1 MCPNERVLLLALLS
15 EYHMISVDGLLRRQR
30 ILAEFGEFSQRSD
43 DLDEVLTR
51 ACYLV
56 GEALG
61 TDLSKVLE
69 VEEEAQTLFVRA
81 GVGWQPG
88 VVGEV
93 RLPMG
98 ENSSESYAINK
109 GEPISC
115 ADISKEERF
124 VFPGFMKDAGV
135 IGIVNVPIFLHAHC
149 PYGLLQ
155 VDSRSAWTPSDVD
168 IEFLRTYATIL
179 GPVIDRLHKA
189 HALRLA
195 TDRNETLLR
204 ELQHR
209 IKNNIGAIMTL
220 VQMQI
225 GRARSEY
232 VRQEL
237 TIVADRIEA
246 LRLVH
251 ELVYV
256 SRNNDQLAFRPY
268 ATQLLE
274 GLLPFY
280 VDHPVQLQVDI
291 DDIQISSDLATPL
304 GLIINEFATNSLKYA
319 WSGSD
324 DSKAMVSIEARL
336 RDGRLWMKIADN
348 GRGLPAA
355 DSMTEQQA
363 GTGMSLIKGLALQIG
378 ATPSWTSS
386 DGTALSLD
394 FSIE

>member
-1 MCPNERVLLLALLS
+1 MT
-15 EYHMISVDGLLRRQR
+15 SVDDLLRRQR
-30 ILAEFGEFSQRSD
+30 ILAEFGDFSQCSD

-51 ACYLV
+51 ACDLV

-61 TDLSKVLE
+61 TDLAKVLE
-69 VEEEAQTLFVRA
+69 MEEEAGTLFVRA

-98 ENSSESYAINK
+98 ERSSETYAINK
-109 GEPISC
+109 GEPVAC
-115 ADISKEERF
+115 ADINKEERF
-124 VFPGFMKDAGV
+124 VFPEFMKDAGV
-135 IGIVNVPIFLHAHC
+135 VGIVNVPIFLHGHR
-149 PYGLLQ
+149 PFGLLQ
-155 VDSRSAWTPSDVD
+155 VDSRSPWTPNDAD
-168 IEFLRTYATIL
+168 IEFLRTYTTIL
-179 GPVIDRLHKA
+179 GPVIDRLHKV

-209 IKNNIGAIMTL
+209 IKNNIGAIMSL

-225 GRARSEY
+225 GRAKSDDA
-232 VRQEL
+232 RQEL

-256 SRNNDQLAFRPY
+256 SRNTDQLALRPY

-280 VDHPVQLQVDI
+280 VDHPIRLETHI
-291 DDIQISSDLATPL
+291 DEIQISSDLAIPL
-304 GLIINEFATNSLKYA
+304 GLIINEFATNSLKHA

-324 DSKAMVSIEARL
+324 GAQAMIRIEARL
-336 RDGRLWMKIADN
+336 RDGRFWMKIADN
-348 GRGLPAA
+348 GRGLPDGESAGA
-355 DSMTEQQA
+355 QV
-363 GTGMSLIKGLALQIG
+363 GTGMGLIKGLALQVG

-386 DGTALSLD
+386 SGTVLTLD

>member
-1 MCPNERVLLLALLS
+1 
-15 EYHMISVDGLLRRQR
+15 MISVDDLLRRQR

-51 ACYLV
+51 ACHLV

-61 TDLSKVLE
+61 TDLAKVLE
-69 VEEEAQTLFVRA
+69 VEGEAQALFVRA

-98 ENSSESYAINK
+98 EKSSESYAINK

-124 VFPGFMKDAGV
+124 VFPEFMKDAGV
-135 IGIVNVPIFLHAHC
+135 VGMVNVPIFLHAHL

-168 IEFLRTYATIL
+168 IEFLRTYAAIL
-179 GPVIDRLHKA
+179 GPVIDRLHKV

-220 VQMQI
+220 VQVQI
-225 GRARSEY
+225 GRARSEDI
-232 VRQEL
+232 RQEL
-237 TIVADRIEA
+237 TIVADRVEA

-256 SRNNDQLAFRPY
+256 SRNKDQLALRSY

-280 VDHPVQLQVDI
+280 VDHPVQLQADI
-291 DDIQISSDLATPL
+291 DDIQIRSDLAIPL

-324 DSKAMVSIEARL
+324 DSQATVSIEVRL

-355 DSMTEQQA
+355 DSMAVQQA
-363 GTGMSLIKGLALQIG
+363 GTGMGLIKGLGLQIG

>member
-1 MCPNERVLLLALLS
+1 MT
-15 EYHMISVDGLLRRQR
+15 SVDDLLRRQH
-30 ILAEFGEFSQRSD
+30 ILAEFGDFSQCSD

-51 ACYLV
+51 ACDLV

-61 TDLSKVLE
+61 TDLAKVLE
-69 VEEEAQTLFVRA
+69 VEEEAGTLFVRA

-98 ENSSESYAINK
+98 ERSSETYAINK
-109 GEPISC
+109 GEPVAC
-115 ADISKEERF
+115 ADINKEERF
-124 VFPGFMKDAGV
+124 VFPEFMKDAGV
-135 IGIVNVPIFLHAHC
+135 VGIVNVPIFLHAHR
-149 PYGLLQ
+149 PFGLLQ
-155 VDSRSAWTPSDVD
+155 VDSRSPWTPNDAD

-179 GPVIDRLHKA
+179 GPVIDRLHKV

-209 IKNNIGAIMTL
+209 IKNNIGAIMSL

-225 GRARSEY
+225 GRAKSDDA
-232 VRQEL
+232 RQEL

-256 SRNNDQLAFRPY
+256 SRNTDQLALRPY

-280 VDHPVQLQVDI
+280 VDHPIRLETHI
-291 DDIQISSDLATPL
+291 DEIQISSDLAIPL
-304 GLIINEFATNSLKYA
+304 GLIINEFATNSLKHA

-324 DSKAMVSIEARL
+324 GAQAMIRIEARL
-336 RDGRLWMKIADN
+336 RDGRFLMKIADN
-348 GRGLPAA
+348 GRGLPDGESEGA
-355 DSMTEQQA
+355 QV
-363 GTGMSLIKGLALQIG
+363 GTGMGLIRGLTLQIG

-386 DGTALSLD
+386 SGTVLTLD

>member
-1 MCPNERVLLLALLS
+1 MT
-15 EYHMISVDGLLRRQR
+15 SVDDLLRRQR
-30 ILAEFGEFSQRSD
+30 ILAEFGDFSQRSD
-43 DLDEVLTR
+43 DLDVVLTR
-51 ACYLV
+51 ACQLV
-56 GEALG
+56 GKALG
-61 TDLSKVLE
+61 TDLAKVLE
-69 VEEEAQTLFVRA
+69 VEEEAQTLLVRA

-98 ENSSESYAINK
+98 EKSSETYAIDR
-109 GEPISC
+109 GEPLSC
-115 ADISKEERF
+115 ADINEEERF
-124 VFPGFMKDAGV
+124 VFPEFMKDAGV
-135 IGIVNVPIFLHAHC
+135 VGIVNVPIFLHAHR

-155 VDSRSAWTPSDVD
+155 VDSRSVWAPSNAD
-168 IEFLRTYATIL
+168 IEFLRTYATVL
-179 GPVIDRLHKA
+179 GPVIDRLHKV

-209 IKNNIGAIMTL
+209 IKNNIGAIMSL

-225 GRARSEY
+225 DRARSDD

-256 SRNNDQLAFRPY
+256 SRNTDQLALRPY

-280 VDHPVQLQVDI
+280 VDHPVRLEANI
-291 DDIQISSDLATPL
+291 DEIQISSDLAIPL
-304 GLIINEFATNSLKYA
+304 GLIINEFATNSLKHA
-319 WSGSD
+319 WVGSD
-324 DSKAMVSIEARL
+324 GEQAVIGIEAQL
-336 RDGRLWMKIADN
+336 RDGRLWMKLADN
-348 GRGLPAA
+348 GRGFPDIESEAA
-355 DSMTEQQA
+355 QA
-363 GTGMSLIKGLALQIG
+363 GTGVSLIKGLALQTG

-386 DGTALSLD
+386 DGTVLTLD